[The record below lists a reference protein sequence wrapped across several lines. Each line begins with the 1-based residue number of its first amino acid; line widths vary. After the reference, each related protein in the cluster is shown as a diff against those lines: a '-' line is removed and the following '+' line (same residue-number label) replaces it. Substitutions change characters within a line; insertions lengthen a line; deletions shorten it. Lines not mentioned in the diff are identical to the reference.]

1 MALKPLLRAS
11 HPVRVVLSTPAVMS
25 FVSVWKAVALAMAQ
39 LGVAAF
45 FLAGVTSSTLG
56 PTAAWWVL
64 AACVLSA
71 FVRAIDMESWALLI
85 PGGTI
90 GRLEQAFGPRAGR
103 IGAAATLIERLLL
116 ATLASVVVGHYV
128 TGALVPAISG
138 RLRGSV
144 TAEEIATL
152 LAVILIGLLWTRA
165 RVGLTW
171 RRDTIATG
179 IWIAVGIL
187 FVASIW
193 ALLSLGHDAAP
204 GRVLLAPPPLVRW
217 TPWPALDAVL
227 LFFFGLGLALPA
239 IGGGDALSRAAHE
252 FAPPRL
258 QALRRTSLGVV
269 LFTIAIT
276 AVTTFSYVLLVPGNE
291 QDAWMSVPLAGLAQH
306 VVGPAW
312 TRHLLG
318 LAVAAAAVLMLAP
331 AVHIALA
338 DAESLLQRLSI
349 EGTLSSGFAELH
361 RRLGTPVRVIDMAAA
376 ATVVMML
383 ASGGR
388 VAWLARAYTIAITAV
403 LFLKIVA
410 LMRLR
415 RAYAGAPY
423 RAPLNGHFRGREI
436 PWGLLGLGALLAAT
450 SFVALL
456 HGCGGDRCRIADEQP
471 CSLP

>member
-144 TAEEIATL
+144 TAEDIATL

-187 FVASIW
+187 SSLRSGRSSASGTTQLLVAFFSRHRLWSAGLRGRRSTRCSSSSSDSAWPSPLLAVVTPCRAPRTNSRRRDCRPYDEPAW
-193 ALLSLGHDAAP
+193 ASCCSRSRLRPSPLSL
-204 GRVLLAPPPLVRW
+204 
-217 TPWPALDAVL
+217 
-227 LFFFGLGLALPA
+227 
-239 IGGGDALSRAAHE
+239 
-252 FAPPRL
+252 
-258 QALRRTSLGVV
+258 TSC
-269 LFTIAIT
+269 
-276 AVTTFSYVLLVPGNE
+276 SC
-291 QDAWMSVPLAGLAQH
+291 
-306 VVGPAW
+306 
-312 TRHLLG
+312 
-318 LAVAAAAVLMLAP
+318 
-331 AVHIALA
+331 
-338 DAESLLQRLSI
+338 
-349 EGTLSSGFAELH
+349 
-361 RRLGTPVRVIDMAAA
+361 LGTSR
-376 ATVVMML
+376 T
-383 ASGGR
+383 
-388 VAWLARAYTIAITAV
+388 
-403 LFLKIVA
+403 
-410 LMRLR
+410 
-415 RAYAGAPY
+415 
-423 RAPLNGHFRGREI
+423 
-436 PWGLLGLGALLAAT
+436 
-450 SFVALL
+450 
-456 HGCGGDRCRIADEQP
+456 HG
-471 CSLP
+471 